1 MLTNEEITTKLMTF
15 IEKKSRLLKASEI
28 QPNTTLFSSGA
39 LDSLAFVQLVAFID
53 KEFQIKLSSVTAL
66 TMNNLDNLE
75 LIGQK
80 ISKALQTKEQK

>member
-1 MLTNEEITTKLMTF
+1 MSF

-28 QPNTTLFSSGA
+28 QSNTTLFSSGA

-66 TMNNLDNLE
+66 TMNNLDNLDM
-75 LIGQK
+75 IGQK